1 MMVSED
7 EDEKIEWMVARL
19 REVYTAYNK
28 EMPSVGVFIPKC
40 RSVEKFVRR
49 LAEGDNLGEIRIE
62 SGSDTIASRAVKVYE
77 LKEVKGMEFEV
88 VFFYDL
94 DEALQGDDK
103 ELMNRYLYVGISRV
117 TGHWQLTSSHLT
129 ATLNTEKGN
138 EDILKYFNRTV
149 KDWK

>member
-28 EMPSVGVFIPKC
+28 EMPSVGVFVPNGK
-40 RSVEKFVRR
+40 SVEKFVRR
-49 LAEGDNLGEIRIE
+49 LAEEDDLGEIRIE
-62 SGSDTIASRAVKVYE
+62 AGSDTTASRAVKVYE

-103 ELMNRYLYVGISRV
+103 ELMNRYLYVGISRA
-117 TGHWQLTSSHLT
+117 TSHLA

>member
-1 MMVSED
+1 
-7 EDEKIEWMVARL
+7 
-19 REVYTAYNK
+19 
-28 EMPSVGVFIPKC
+28 MPSVGVFIPNGK
-40 RSVEKFVRR
+40 SVEKFVRR
-49 LAEGDNLGEIRIE
+49 LAEEDDLGEIRIE
-62 SGSDTIASRAVKVYE
+62 AGSDTTASRAVKVFE

-103 ELMNRYLYVGISRV
+103 ELMNRYLYVGISRA
-117 TGHWQLTSSHLT
+117 TSHFA